1 MSISKSTQYGNINI
15 SIDAIAS
22 LAGGV
27 VSECYGVVGMASQ
40 KFLKDGIAELL
51 KKENYAKGVVVRKKE
66 DALELDV
73 YIVVSY
79 VPTNYN
85 REVVY
90 ECQQIPGE
98 DHPYLL
104 RFQICFLDRQFCHC
118 KLHLAFAFLPALPA
132 AHWIRQHMVKIIAQR
147 PFLFF
152 LSHQRSAGGNVNR
165 LFKGYTLF
173 SCHLFH
179 LFCFLFLI
187 FTEYS

>member
-79 VPTNYN
+79 GVKIS
-85 REVVY
+85 EVVHEVQTRIKY
-90 ECQQIPGE
+90 VLEKSLELEFKKVNVYVQ
-98 DHPYLL
+98 D
-104 RFQICFLDRQFCHC
+104 
-118 KLHLAFAFLPALPA
+118 
-132 AHWIRQHMVKIIAQR
+132 VKVI
-147 PFLFF
+147 
-152 LSHQRSAGGNVNR
+152 
-165 LFKGYTLF
+165 K
-173 SCHLFH
+173 
-179 LFCFLFLI
+179 
-187 FTEYS
+187 